1 MKKYYVIRC
10 TNRTS
15 EKEPFQAK
23 DPRLQ
28 GKDMRLFS
36 AFWSS
41 RSKEEAD
48 LVAEEL
54 NASIVPAEAE
64 IFGTE
69 FKVLEVEEGEK
80 LQKKSGGK
88 ESSEAS
94 NKNAKKPSEE
104 KTPSKSSV
112 NSTL

>member
-1 MKKYYVIRC
+1 MKKYYVVRC
-10 TNRTS
+10 TNKTS
-15 EKEPFQAK
+15 GGESDQAK

-36 AFWSS
+36 TFWSS
-41 RSKEEAD
+41 RNKEEAD

-54 NASIVPAEAE
+54 NASVVPAEAE

-69 FKVLEVEEGEK
+69 FTVFEVDEDNK
-80 LQKKSGGK
+80 PAKKSTSK
-88 ESSEAS
+88 EPED
-94 NKNAKKPSEE
+94 KKTKKSSEE
-104 KTPSKSSV
+104 KGPSKSSV

>member
-1 MKKYYVIRC
+1 MKKYYVVRC

-15 EKEPFQAK
+15 RKESDK
-23 DPRLQ
+23 
-28 GKDMRLFS
+28 GKDRCLFS
-36 AFWSS
+36 TFWSGY
-41 RSKEEAD
+41 SKEEAD
-48 LVAEEL
+48 CVAEEL
-54 NASIVPAEAE
+54 NASVVPAEAE

-80 LQKKSGGK
+80 LQKKSDGK

-94 NKNAKKPSEE
+94 NKNAKKTSEE

>member
-1 MKKYYVIRC
+1 MKKYYVVRC
-10 TNRTS
+10 TNRIS
-15 EKEPFQAK
+15 KEES
-23 DPRLQ
+23 D
-28 GKDMRLFS
+28 GKSTYRS
-36 AFWSS
+36 VFWSS

-80 LQKKSGGK
+80 LQKKSDGK

-94 NKNAKKPSEE
+94 NKNTKKTSEE

>member
-1 MKKYYVIRC
+1 MKKYYVVRC
-10 TNRTS
+10 TNRIS
-15 EKEPFQAK
+15 KEES
-23 DPRLQ
+23 D
-28 GKDMRLFS
+28 GKSTYRS
-36 AFWSS
+36 VFWSS

-80 LQKKSGGK
+80 LQKKSDGK
-88 ESSEAS
+88 ESSDAS
-94 NKNAKKPSEE
+94 NKNAKKTSEE
-104 KTPSKSSV
+104 KTPSKPSV

>member
-1 MKKYYVIRC
+1 MKKYYVVRC
-10 TNRTS
+10 TNRIS
-15 EKEPFQAK
+15 KEESDSK
-23 DPRLQ
+23 SNYR
-28 GKDMRLFS
+28 S
-36 AFWSS
+36 VFWSS

-80 LQKKSGGK
+80 LQKKSDGK

-94 NKNAKKPSEE
+94 NKNAKKTSEE

>member
-1 MKKYYVIRC
+1 MKKYYVVRC

-15 EKEPFQAK
+15 RKESDWAK

-41 RSKEEAD
+41 HNKEEAD

-54 NASIVPAEAE
+54 NASVVPAEAE

-69 FKVLEVEEGEK
+69 FKVLEMDGDSK
-80 LQKKSGGK
+80 PAKKSASK
-88 ESSEAS
+88 EPED
-94 NKNAKKPSEE
+94 KKAKKSSEE
-104 KTPSKSSV
+104 KGPSKSSV

>member
-1 MKKYYVIRC
+1 MKKYYVVRC
-10 TNRTS
+10 TNRIS
-15 EKEPFQAK
+15 KEES
-23 DPRLQ
+23 D
-28 GKDMRLFS
+28 GKSTYRS
-36 AFWSS
+36 VFWSS

-80 LQKKSGGK
+80 SPKKSDSK

-94 NKNAKKPSEE
+94 NKNAKKTSEE

>member
-1 MKKYYVIRC
+1 MKKYYVVRC

-15 EKEPFQAK
+15 RKESDWAK

-28 GKDMRLFS
+28 GKDVRLFS

-41 RSKEEAD
+41 HNKEEAD

-54 NASIVPAEAE
+54 NASVVPAEAE

-69 FKVLEVEEGEK
+69 FTVFEVDEGSE
-80 LQKKSGGK
+80 LSKKSTGK
-88 ESSEAS
+88 EPED
-94 NKNAKKPSEE
+94 KKAKKSSEE
-104 KTPSKSSV
+104 KGPSKSSV

>member
-1 MKKYYVIRC
+1 MKKYYVVRC
-10 TNRTS
+10 TNRIS
-15 EKEPFQAK
+15 KEES
-23 DPRLQ
+23 D
-28 GKDMRLFS
+28 GKSTYRS
-36 AFWSS
+36 VFWSS

-80 LQKKSGGK
+80 LQKKSDGK
-88 ESSEAS
+88 ETSEAS
-94 NKNAKKPSEE
+94 NKNAKKTSEE

>member
-1 MKKYYVIRC
+1 MKKYYVVRC
-10 TNRTS
+10 TNRIS
-15 EKEPFQAK
+15 NEES
-23 DPRLQ
+23 D
-28 GKDMRLFS
+28 GKSTYRS
-36 AFWSS
+36 VFWSS

-80 LQKKSGGK
+80 LQKKSDGK

-94 NKNAKKPSEE
+94 NKNAKKTSEE

>member
-1 MKKYYVIRC
+1 MKKYYVVRC
-10 TNRTS
+10 TNRIS
-15 EKEPFQAK
+15 KEES
-23 DPRLQ
+23 D
-28 GKDMRLFS
+28 GKSTYRS
-36 AFWSS
+36 VFWSS

-94 NKNAKKPSEE
+94 NKNAKKTSEE

>member
-1 MKKYYVIRC
+1 MKKYYVVRC

-15 EKEPFQAK
+15 RKESDWAK

-41 RSKEEAD
+41 HNKEEAD

-54 NASIVPAEAE
+54 NASVVPAEAE
-64 IFGTE
+64 IFGTK
-69 FKVLEVEEGEK
+69 FTVFEVDEDGK
-80 LQKKSGGK
+80 PAKKPADNK
-88 ESSEAS
+88 EPE
-94 NKNAKKPSEE
+94 NKKTKKPSEE
-104 KTPSKSSV
+104 KGPSKSSV
-112 NSTL
+112 NATL

>member
-1 MKKYYVIRC
+1 MKKYYVVRC

-15 EKEPFQAK
+15 RKESDWVK

-28 GKDMRLFS
+28 GKDIRLFS

-41 RSKEEAD
+41 RNKEEAD

-54 NASIVPAEAE
+54 NASVVPAEAE

-69 FKVLEVEEGEK
+69 FKVFEVDEDSK
-80 LQKKSGGK
+80 PAKKP
-88 ESSEAS
+88 AS
-94 NKNAKKPSEE
+94 NKEPEDKKTKKSSEE
-104 KTPSKSSV
+104 KGPSKSSI
-112 NSTL
+112 NATL

>member
-1 MKKYYVIRC
+1 MKKYYVVRC
-10 TNRTS
+10 TNRIS
-15 EKEPFQAK
+15 KEES
-23 DPRLQ
+23 D
-28 GKDMRLFS
+28 GKSTYRS
-36 AFWSS
+36 VFWSS

-80 LQKKSGGK
+80 LQKKSDGK

-94 NKNAKKPSEE
+94 NKNAKKTSEE

>member
-1 MKKYYVIRC
+1 MKKYYVVRC
-10 TNRTS
+10 TNRIS
-15 EKEPFQAK
+15 NEES
-23 DPRLQ
+23 D
-28 GKDMRLFS
+28 GKS
-36 AFWSS
+36 AYRSVFWSS

-94 NKNAKKPSEE
+94 NKNAKKTSEE

>member
-1 MKKYYVIRC
+1 MKKYYVVRC
-10 TNRTS
+10 TNRIS
-15 EKEPFQAK
+15 KEES
-23 DPRLQ
+23 D
-28 GKDMRLFS
+28 GKSTYRS
-36 AFWSS
+36 VFWSS

-80 LQKKSGGK
+80 LQKKSDGK

-94 NKNAKKPSEE
+94 NKNVKKTSEE